1 MLDLIIKEEN
11 KWDVSAS
18 ILVMIR
24 QAIRNKLVS
33 KEDVQE
39 ILYTE
44 E

>member
-1 MLDLIIKEEN
+1 MSDLIIKEEN

-18 ILVMIR
+18 ILAMIR